1 MKFFKPIYKL
11 YEFNLIKEVR
21 KFPPPKHVAFIMDGN
36 RRFAKRLGL
45 PPYVGHVF
53 GSKKAEEVL
62 KWCLELKIKTVT
74 AYAFSTENFKR
85 SEEEKKNL
93 FKLIERQLKKLIEDK
108 RIHKNRVRVKIV
120 GKRELL
126 PDRIKRIA
134 EKLEEVTFS
143 YERHLLNIAIA
154 YGGRQ
159 EILDAVRSVLK
170 MIKSGIIK
178 TEDINSRLIE
188 QFLYSDNGYES
199 VDILIRTGGEQRLSN
214 FLPWQ
219 TANCLAYFCD
229 VYWPE
234 FRKIDF
240 LRAVRMWQRRVFGQH
255 IYK

>member
-1 MKFFKPIYKL
+1 MNILKPVYKIYEARL
-11 YEFNLIKEVR
+11 LKEVR

-36 RRFAKRLGL
+36 RRFAKKLGL
-45 PPYVGHVF
+45 PPHIGHVF
-53 GSKKAEEVL
+53 GSRKAEEVL
-62 KWCLELKIKTVT
+62 NWCFELKIKTVT
-74 AYAFSTENFKR
+74 AYAFSTENFRR

-93 FKLIERQLKKLIEDK
+93 FKLMEKHLKRLIEDK
-108 RIHKNRVRVKIV
+108 RIHRNRVRVKIV
-120 GKRELL
+120 GKTELL
-126 PDRIKRIA
+126 PENVQRVIDRL
-134 EKLEEVTFS
+134 EKVTED
-143 YERHLLNIAIA
+143 YNNYLLNIAIA

-159 EILDAVRSVLK
+159 EIIDAVRSVLE
-170 MIKSGIIK
+170 MVRDGIVK
-178 TEDINSRLIE
+178 PEDINSKLIE
-188 QFLYSDNGYES
+188 RFLYSDNGYEA

-219 TANCLAYFCD
+219 TTNCLAYFCD